1 LDQLRQ
7 QLQRKEISVGDA
19 AVKALPLLRGKVS
32 DDTLLWL
39 VSEVQGYSNAI
50 EFYQNPGSSSVNT
63 LLPEY
68 RVVTGSLRLLDGSG
82 MLKELKHPFASRGRY
97 FLSAPVSWL
106 EQFES
111 LPGESALAD
120 CPDLTSYMGKGLG
133 TVVCE
138 FPKPQLHQIIIHIRQ
153 RLAAVLD
160 KVSQARRK

>member
-1 LDQLRQ
+1 
-7 QLQRKEISVGDA
+7 
-19 AVKALPLLRGKVS
+19 
-32 DDTLLWL
+32 LLWI

-50 EFYQNPGSSSVNT
+50 EFYQNPGSGSVSA

-68 RVVTGSLRLLDGSG
+68 RIVTGSLRLLDNSG
-82 MLKELKHPFASRGRY
+82 NLTELKHPFASRGRY

-111 LPGESALAD
+111 LPGEIALAD

-138 FPKPQLHQIIIHIRQ
+138 FPKPQLQQIIVHIRQ

-160 KVSQARRK
+160 KVSQAQRKQTGNQPK